1 VRLVSPPTLSGT
13 PVLGSTLRV
22 DPGSYEPSSA
32 VLAYVWLRDDKV
44 IPRASGREY
53 VVRPADVGT
62 RLSVRITARH
72 PGLKPL
78 ERRRWASRRTSGPS
92 SVTVSAR
99 VLEGR
104 RLRVSV
110 RVDSP
115 RGVRPVASGQV
126 VVRLG
131 ERRAVVRLADG
142 HGVAT
147 FGATRPLPR
156 GRYRVRA
163 RYHGDRFHAASR
175 ASTRVRVRR

>member
-1 VRLVSPPTLSGT
+1 MRLVTPPTLSGT
-13 PVLGSTLRV
+13 PTLGSTLSV
-22 DPGSYEPSSA
+22 DPGAYEPSGA
-32 VLAYVWLRDDKV
+32 ALAYVWLRDGKA

-62 RLSVRITARH
+62 RLSVRVTAQH
-72 PGLKPL
+72 PGLRPL
-78 ERRRWASRRTSGPS
+78 KRRRWADRRTSGPS
-92 SVTVSAR
+92 SVSVSPR

-104 RLRVSV
+104 RLRLSV

-115 RGVRPVASGQV
+115 RGVRPVATGKV

-131 ERRAVVRLADG
+131 ERSAVVRLSDG

-175 ASTRVRVRR
+175 ASTRVRVR

>member
-1 VRLVSPPTLSGT
+1 VRLVSPPTLSGSPT
-13 PVLGSTLRV
+13 LGSTLSV
-22 DPGSYEPSSA
+22 DPGSYEPSGAALS
-32 VLAYVWLRDDKV
+32 YVWLRDDKL

-78 ERRRWASRRTSGPS
+78 KRRRWTDRRASGPS
-92 SVTVSAR
+92 SVSISAR

-115 RGVRPVASGQV
+115 RGVRPVASGKV

-131 ERRAVVRLADG
+131 ERRAVVRLSDG
-142 HGVAT
+142 RGVAT

-163 RYHGDRFHAASR
+163 RYQGDRFHATSR
-175 ASTRVRVRR
+175 AGTRVRVRR